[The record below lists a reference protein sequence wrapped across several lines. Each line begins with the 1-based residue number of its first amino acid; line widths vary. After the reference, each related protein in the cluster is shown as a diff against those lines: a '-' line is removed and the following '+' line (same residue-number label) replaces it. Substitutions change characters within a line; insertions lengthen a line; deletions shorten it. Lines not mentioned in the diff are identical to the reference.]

1 MDRGWPGERCRAVSL
16 SEHQEFPKMN
26 RFVLP
31 LAAAAAALSL
41 NACDKGGQ
49 KANEPAAA
57 QTGEAKKAAGEQTIA
72 AGLDQNSRFFAAA
85 KSAGL
90 DATLAG
96 PGPYTVLVPDDAAFA
111 KLPKATI
118 DAWAKPE
125 SRAQL
130 TGVLT
135 YHILPGTVLADDIGK
150 AIDNGK
156 GKAVLA
162 TMGGGTLTATREGG
176 KIVLADSAGD
186 KATIVGP
193 DEKRSNGVVHHIDT
207 VLMPAKA

>member
-1 MDRGWPGERCRAVSL
+1 
-16 SEHQEFPKMN
+16 MN
-26 RFVLP
+26 KLVLP
-31 LAAAAAALSL
+31 LAAAAAALTL
-41 NACDKGGQ
+41 NACDKGQ

-72 AGLDQNSRFFAAA
+72 AGLDQNSRFFQAA

-111 KLPKATI
+111 KLPKATT
-118 DAWAKPE
+118 DSWAKPE

-176 KIVLADSAGD
+176 KIVLTDAAGT
-186 KATIVGP
+186 KATVTQA
-193 DEKRSNGVVHHIDT
+193 DEKRSNGVVHHIDA
-207 VLMPAKA
+207 VLMPSKAG